1 MSEFHWPTI
10 LIISLIVIGS
20 GIAGALIQRAISAFK
35 KRTQTIGRRVDIF
48 PAFEDT
54 VGALCHSTDIKF
66 SDGTTE
72 YRYKE
77 LHIVQIQ
84 LTNQGDYNYDEFK
97 FGISLSEGNFAV
109 YIEAQLPNRHHQ
121 VEQLTPVTFSEPK
134 SQIDLLL
141 PPLNKKGTYT
151 LRLLILVPEG
161 SKEPGEIQFSSPLDI
176 EFVHLPTATE
186 VLEEAVS
193 STNISFGPFSVSFP
207 K

>member
-48 PAFEDT
+48 PSFEDT
-54 VGALCHSTDIKF
+54 VGALCHSTDIKI
-66 SDGTTE
+66 SDGTKE

-97 FGISLSEGNFAV
+97 FGISLSEDNLAV
-109 YIEAQLPNRHHQ
+109 YIEAQVPNRHHQ
-121 VEQLTPVTFSEPK
+121 VEQLTPVSFSEPK

-141 PPLNKKGTYT
+141 RPLNKKGTYT

-161 SKEPGEIQFSSPLDI
+161 SKEPDEIQFSSPLDV

-186 VLEEAVS
+186 VLEEAVR